1 MSQRFRTRHSASSL
15 LQPSPECND
24 FFAPAGSACAARKN
38 SPLHHPSDWPK
49 GSFKFHFVSHE
60 RSAVASFKIMIVAA
74 APKAAAHHA
83 ILKIIRA
90 LISRDAT
97 CMCQSESEVGAL
109 PRNLLPR
116 ADQPGGQW
124 PARRSSLSRPCAN
137 QRCARDRSSARLAPQ
152 LM

>member
-1 MSQRFRTRHSASSL
+1 MSQRLGRDIALPVSAFSRFPNATISSL
-15 LQPSPECND
+15 HQALHVP
-24 FFAPAGSACAARKN
+24 RKN
-38 SPLHHPSDWPK
+38 NPLYHPSDWPK
-49 GSFKFHFVSHE
+49 RSFKFHFVSHQ
-60 RSAVASFKIMIVAA
+60 RSAIVNFKIMVMAE

-83 ILKIIRA
+83 ILEILRA
-90 LISRDAT
+90 LISRDAA
-97 CMCQSESEVGAL
+97 CMCQSDTEVGAL

-137 QRCARDRSSARLAPQ
+137 QRCARDRSSARLVTQ